1 MKLGRSGG
9 RDRRAGGSGARGSS
23 GSSRL
28 FPWSRGGRRAAW
40 RVVQLRKGLAAVA
53 VALAVWVALQA
64 LSPEPPAR
72 EQAVVAAAD
81 LAAGHRLT
89 PSDVT
94 LAPIH
99 PESTPRSRTSDPGTV
114 VGQTLGQPVEAGEV
128 LTAARLRPARGL
140 AALPPGRRALHVPVV
155 DAGAVGLVRPGDR
168 VDVIAVSAGQTV
180 GSDLLVLSVDA
191 PSEGGSGLTGSG
203 GDGPAG
209 VVLAATEQDV
219 TRIVPASAGGVA
231 DGGQIAVKS
240 DK

>member
-1 MKLGRSGG
+1 M
-9 RDRRAGGSGARGSS
+9 
-23 GSSRL
+23 
-28 FPWSRGGRRAAW
+28 
-40 RVVQLRKGLAAVA
+40 QLRKGLAAVA

-140 AALPPGRRALHVPVV
+140 AALRRAAARSTYRSSMQGPSGSCGPV
-155 DAGAVGLVRPGDR
+155 
-168 VDVIAVSAGQTV
+168 I
-180 GSDLLVLSVDA
+180 GSTS
-191 PSEGGSGLTGSG
+191 S
-203 GDGPAG
+203 
-209 VVLAATEQDV
+209 
-219 TRIVPASAGGVA
+219 R
-231 DGGQIAVKS
+231 
-240 DK
+240 